1 MIVCAKRDK
10 SAQSIT
16 MLIAIVCATLSVSSA
31 SQTIYKVTD
40 KNGQITYTDIAPE
53 SSEHTVE
60 KYTVQ
65 NPNSA
70 LPVVSETAAPRIAPA
85 PESAVPQYV
94 TLISIPADGTTIP
107 MGPGNFMVEAN
118 ISPQLGTSER
128 LQLEIDGTPFGPPQQ
143 QAHWQLTNIF
153 RGTHGLRVMRLDE
166 SGSTVDTS
174 EISTVFVLRPSVIK

>member
-1 MIVCAKRDK
+1 MMVCAKHDK
-10 SAQSIT
+10 STHLIT
-16 MLIAIVCATLSVSSA
+16 MLTAIVCATLSVSSA
-31 SQTIYKVTD
+31 SQTIYKITD

-60 KYTVQ
+60 KFTLQ

-70 LPVVSETAAPRIAPA
+70 FTGVSETAAPRVAPA
-85 PESAVPQYV
+85 PESAIPQYV
-94 TLISIPADGTTIP
+94 TLISQPADGTTIP

-118 ISPQLGTSER
+118 ISPQLGISER
-128 LQLEIDGTPFGPPQQ
+128 LQLEIDGTPFGSPQQ
-143 QAHWQLTNIF
+143 QAYWHLTNIF